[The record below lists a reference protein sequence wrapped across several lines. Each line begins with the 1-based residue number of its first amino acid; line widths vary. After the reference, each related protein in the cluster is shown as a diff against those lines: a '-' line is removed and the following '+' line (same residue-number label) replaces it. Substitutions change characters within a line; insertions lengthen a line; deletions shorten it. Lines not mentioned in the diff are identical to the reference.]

1 MEIILK
7 FLHLLH
13 TWITDPI
20 TQIMFVFLVVNSRI
34 FITKYK
40 ESKEQNNFKRVY
52 QVAKETFSDF
62 IKADMNNPDHQNK
75 MIMEVYSRL
84 PLKYQT
90 ISADLINSALLLA
103 NAKNEQNKIQN
114 EVK

>member
-1 MEIILK
+1 MEIVLK

-13 TWITDPI
+13 TWIADPI
-20 TQIMFVFLVVNSRI
+20 TQLLFIFFLANLKVIVK
-34 FITKYK
+34 KYK
-40 ESKEQNNFKRVY
+40 ESKEQSNFKKVY
-52 QVAKETFSDF
+52 QAAKETFTDF
-62 IKADMNNPDHQNK
+62 INADMNNPDHQNK

-90 ISADLINSALLLA
+90 VSQDLINSALLLA
-103 NAKNEQNKIQN
+103 NAKNEQNKNQS